1 MSINPE
7 IRNLT
12 NYNVNQDILVR
23 IFSDWGK
30 ENFKSELSCTVY
42 LCVKKN
48 DSDQSYCI
56 ALSDNIKKQ
65 VEKLEKKNQIL
76 SLLKVR
82 LSNYT
87 KKEFPEKVAKTLQ
100 YRIFFDYTSA
110 EIEEIMSKITPNN
123 EKNNDTVLNVLP
135 IDPQFSLD
143 QVVLPKE
150 KKEEIEDVVALLKN
164 ISKIYYDW
172 GFIDVDPVPR
182 SIINLWGPPGTGKT
196 MCVHAIAREMGKK
209 LLILNYADIESKY
222 VGDAPKNLV
231 AAFDLALKEDAII
244 FFDEADSFL
253 GKRITTVSQSSDQAV
268 NSLRSQMLME
278 LETFN
283 GTVFFATNLHENYD
297 RAFESRI
304 LKHIEFVLP
313 DLECRKILVQKK
325 FPKKAPFDPEIMDA
339 DTQAISNEVITSLAE
354 VIDGFSGREI
364 KNCVLEALIKASK
377 SDNPL
382 LTKDL
387 LLKSFKEAKERFDA
401 INHKDIER
409 KEALTAQV
417 KNNLE
422 KKNYKKRKL
431 QEIETKEVL

>member
-1 MSINPE
+1 MVIK
-7 IRNLT
+7 IKNLT
-12 NYNVNQDILVR
+12 SFDIHEDKLEGL
-23 IFSDWGK
+23 FSQWIIEHSLEK
-30 ENFKSELSCTVY
+30 YSCCVY
-42 LCVKKN
+42 LQNRTTGQEENCRFIASEKTKKLIRDLEKN
-48 DSDQSYCI
+48 DFAI
-56 ALSDNIKKQ
+56 
-65 VEKLEKKNQIL
+65 
-76 SLLKVR
+76 SLLKGR
-82 LSNYT
+82 LDIFSQKYFSREEYND
-87 KKEFPEKVAKTLQ
+87 LQ
-100 YRIFFDYTSA
+100 YLIFFDYSISEATTVM
-110 EIEEIMSKITPNN
+110 EKKFSKN
-123 EKNNDTVLNVLP
+123 EKNNDTALNVLP

-164 ISKIYYDW
+164 ISTIYYDW

-253 GKRITTVSQSSDQAV
+253 GKRITNVSQSSDQAV

-278 LETFN
+278 LEAFN

-325 FPKKAPFDPEIMDA
+325 FPKKAPFDSEIMDA
-339 DTQAISNEVITSLAE
+339 DTQTISDEVITSLAE

-377 SDNPL
+377 SDSPL

-387 LLKSFKEAKERFDA
+387 LLKSFKDEKERFDA
-401 INHKDIER
+401 IR
-409 KEALTAQV
+409 KKET
-417 KNNLE
+417 E
-422 KKNYKKRKL
+422 TKKNLSLRVKDNLKQKKYRKQKL
-431 QEIETKEVL
+431 QIK